1 MAIASGSG
9 RQIAYTAESAY
20 GTVPATPTWK
30 VLRTTG
36 GTLRTNKGTVVSD
49 EIRADRNV
57 SDELM
62 ISQDVTGAYPFE
74 LSYGT
79 FDDLIEAALCGTWTG
94 NVVKNGTVQRS
105 LAFEERLDLGG
116 GTFSFSRFDGCQVN
130 SLSLSLNAR
139 ERITGS
145 VDLMGQNEILDTAIV
160 TGATYTAANSKAI
173 QTTSTGVAS
182 FTAGGSQYKVRQL
195 SLQIANN
202 LRTRPVVGSL
212 FTDSLGYGRCD
223 ITGSMQVYFENNT
236 LYQQVLNH
244 GSGAL
249 AFTVGTVANEKYA
262 FSLPVCRFLDGE
274 RMPGGNTDDAMI
286 TIPFRAIFDTGISAE
301 MQITRAVA

>member
-30 VLRTTG
+30 VLRSTG
-36 GTLRTNKGTVVSD
+36 GSLRTNKSTVVSD

-57 SDELM
+57 SDELQTA
-62 ISQDVTGAYPFE
+62 QDVTGSYNFE

-79 FDDLIEAALCGTWTG
+79 LDDLLEAALCGTWAT
-94 NVVKNGTVQRS
+94 NVLKNGTVQRS
-105 LAFEERLDLGG
+105 LSFEERLDMGG
-116 GTFSFSRFDGCQVN
+116 GAFSFSRFDGCQVN

-145 VDLMGQNEILDTAIV
+145 VDLMGQSEALDTAIV

-182 FTAGGSQYKVRQL
+182 LLVGGSAIKIRQM
-195 SLQIANN
+195 SLQVANN
-202 LRTRPVVGSL
+202 LRTRPLVGSL
-212 FTDSLGYGRCD
+212 YTDSLGYGRCD
-223 ITGSMQVYFENNT
+223 ITGSLMAYFESNA
-236 LYQQVLNH
+236 LYQQALDH
-244 GSGAL
+244 GAGAIS
-249 AFTVGTVANEKYA
+249 FTVGSVANEKYA
-262 FSLPVCRFLDGE
+262 FSLPICRLLNPE
-274 RMPGGNTDDAMI
+274 RAPGGNTDDVMV
-286 TIPFRAIFDTGISAE
+286 TIPFRAIFDSASGAE
-301 MQITRAVA
+301 MTITRAVA